1 MIGPPRPGH
10 PYLAGKPL
18 FFAHRGGAKLAPE
31 NTLEAF
37 RSAVDRWGAD
47 ILEMDVR
54 LTRDGEIVVI
64 HDEAVDR
71 TTDGSGPVAS
81 FTLAELERLD
91 AGARFLDL
99 KGRASFRGCGVR
111 VPRFEDVLDAFPRTR
126 LNVDAKDPASLPP
139 LLALLR
145 RRRDQHR
152 VLLAAV
158 EEEGRADRHGYEG
171 PTSATRRQLRLF
183 YVFHRFPGGGP
194 YIPPVDAL
202 QIPDWWKERRVTS
215 LRLLR
220 EAHRRNIAV
229 HVWTVDDPVVM
240 RELLAW
246 GVDGIQTDRPDLL
259 ARVLH
264 QETGRPLPPGHLE
277 EGGGSP

>member
-1 MIGPPRPGH
+1 VIGRPRPGH

-37 RSAVDRWGAD
+37 RNAVDRWGAD

-54 LTRDGEIVVI
+54 VTRDGEIVVI
-64 HDEAVDR
+64 HDATVDR
-71 TTDGSGPVAS
+71 TTDGSGPVS
-81 FTLAELERLD
+81 TLTLAELHRLD
-91 AGARFLDL
+91 AGARFVDL
-99 KGRASFRGCGVR
+99 AGQLSFRGRGVR
-111 VPRFEDVLDAFPRTR
+111 VPRFADVLDTFPRVR
-126 LNVDAKDPASLPP
+126 LNVDAKDPAALPP
-139 LLALLR
+139 LLALVR
-145 RRRDQHR
+145 RRGDQPR
-152 VLLAAV
+152 VLLASS

-183 YVFHRFPGGGP
+183 YLSHRLPGGGP

-202 QIPDWWKERRVTS
+202 QIPDWWEGRRVTS
-215 LRLLR
+215 PRLVR

-229 HVWTVDDPVVM
+229 HVWTVDDPEVM
-240 RELLAW
+240 RELIAW

-264 QETGRPLPPGHLE
+264 EETGRPLPPGHLHAA
-277 EGGGSP
+277 GGAP